1 MLRDIKNLFDHEEEN
16 YYKPVGVTK
25 FWSNSYIEYESDDDR
40 NKTLSVEEYLNKN
53 RPYSKDIINNPKKT
67 DAWKMQ
73 LTIANNFISSIDH
86 DEKREIHLKS
96 DKTEILIDDEAD
108 EVIKELFDSL
118 KNKYQNNLET
128 TKGSEFI
135 FYYVHFLYYKRHKI
149 NPNRGGSYIDSPD
162 WIKNKK
168 ATIHT
173 INKNDKCFQYA
184 VTVVLNDED
193 IKKDLKRITKV
204 ETLNNISKYNL

>member
-1 MLRDIKNLFDHEEEN
+1 
-16 YYKPVGVTK
+16 
-25 FWSNSYIEYESDDDR
+25 
-40 NKTLSVEEYLNKN
+40 
-53 RPYSKDIINNPKKT
+53 
-67 DAWKMQ
+67 MQ

-86 DEKREIHLKS
+86 DEKCEMHLKS
-96 DKTEILIDDEAD
+96 DNTEILIDDEAN

-128 TKGSEFI
+128 TKSSEFV
-135 FYYVHFLYYKRHKI
+135 FYYVHFLYCKRHKI

-173 INKNDKCFQYA
+173 INKNDKCFQYT

-193 IKKDLKRITKV
+193 IKKDSKRITKV